1 MSEKLRNPKILAGVA
16 LGVVAVIA
24 AGAWIVLVG
33 PERSKVGKLDGQI
46 TAVQTQIT
54 QRKAALATPKANVH
68 LRAER
73 HLSPDEGN
81 ARRRRHVRHHR
92 RAQRSG
98 R

>member
-1 MSEKLRNPKILAGVA
+1 MPHEQKLRNPKILAGVA

-54 QRKAALATPKANVH
+54 QRKAALAPRRPMSTSA
-68 LRAER
+68 RAT
-73 HLSPDEGN
+73 SI
-81 ARRRRHVRHHR
+81 A
-92 RAQRSG
+92 
-98 R
+98 